1 MALKGGGS
9 AGGAPDLASRFLAN
23 VKSLQGVP
31 YVWGGTSRA
40 GLDCSGLVWLAAKQ
54 AGVSVPRTT
63 TAQWA
68 ALQHI
73 PASQAQP
80 GDLVYFTG
88 ADPPSP
94 GHVGVV
100 DTTGH
105 WSMIDAPQTGETVHQ
120 QAFGVPGSGENAVVG
135 FARLPG
141 VRGSAGGSAGASAGG
156 GGGGLFSLIMPPAA
170 LQFFDDAS
178 TFVSSAMWI
187 MNPENWLRIIA
198 GAIAVLFAVAGAGF
212 LIRAA

>member
-1 MALKGGGS
+1 MALKPAGS
-9 AGGAPDLASRFLAN
+9 AGGAPDLAARFLAN

-54 AGVSVPRTT
+54 AGISVPRTT

-73 PASQAQP
+73 PASAAQP

-100 DTTGH
+100 DTSGH
-105 WSMIDAPQTGETVHQ
+105 WTMIDAPQTGQTVHQ
-120 QAFGVPGSGENAVVG
+120 QSFSVPGSGQSTVVG

-141 VRGSAGGSAGASAGG
+141 VKGAAGGSAGAGGGG

-178 TFVSSAMWI
+178 TFVTAAMWI

-198 GAIAVLFAVAGAGF
+198 GGAAVLFAVAGALF
-212 LIRAA
+212 LMRAA

>member
-1 MALKGGGS
+1 VATKPAGS
-9 AGGAPDLASRFLAN
+9 AGAAPDLAGRFLDN
-23 VKSLQGVP
+23 VKSLRGVP
-31 YVWGGTSRA
+31 YVWGGASRA

-54 AGVSVPRTT
+54 AGISIPRTT

-73 PASQAQP
+73 PADQAQP
-80 GDLVYFTG
+80 GDLVYFVG

-100 DTTGH
+100 DTSGH
-105 WSMIDAPQTGETVHQ
+105 WTMIDAPQTGETVHQ
-120 QAFGVPGSGENAVVG
+120 QSFAVPGSGENAVVG

-141 VRGSAGGSAGASAGG
+141 VKGAAGGSAGAGGG

-178 TFVSSAMWI
+178 TFVTAAMWI
-187 MNPENWLRIIA
+187 MNPENWARIIA
-198 GAIAVLFAVAGAGF
+198 GAAAVLFAVAGALF
-212 LIRAA
+212 LMRAA